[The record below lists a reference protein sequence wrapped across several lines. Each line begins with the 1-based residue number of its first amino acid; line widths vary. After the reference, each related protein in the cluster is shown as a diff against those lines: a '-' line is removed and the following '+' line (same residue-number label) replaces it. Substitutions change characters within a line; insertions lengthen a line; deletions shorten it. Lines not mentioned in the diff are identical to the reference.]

1 MEAVAGCTLLCISSN
16 GVAYRWS
23 RNLDDRRTNAGVQA
37 GEEVVAEHVHSDWV
51 RCEEGWLPLQVAGVQ
66 KFEVVHGPAPPSSG
80 RPAAARRPRASS
92 RRAAGR
98 DGQDA
103 GGEAPRAGTAG
114 AGGAGD
120 QPRALQFQ
128 HELELAQEACQTLPT
143 DTHQGF
149 QTIALA
155 GLGPSANN
163 AVILQGNAAK
173 LHGLATLS
181 DRHEEPQP
189 AWAGAAWDRWRGQLA
204 PRQSGAAEP
213 RRGSCARKVSPQRP
227 HPEERDPVPQ
237 PSAVKA
243 QRQQAQKALDAH
255 VFGLAPAESRD
266 GRGCPTLPQTA
277 AAEEAEVAALESNTP
292 ASSDSR
298 GCTTPPQTAAAAE
311 AQAAAVESTALA
323 ERRAACKAERR
334 RLASRFRALAE
345 QVGLEAPEELLR
357 RAEEDPLAPQKGK
370 LLVKY
375 AELSLALQSLEQTP
389 DEQRSALD
397 VPVVTRREQEEH
409 PLESRTKAEDNLPSP
424 PPERSAPPHEAPP
437 EPSHEAKITPA
448 ADWDISSVSTASS
461 QALPRQEELS
471 ETWPSLSSMVL
482 RPLSGT
488 WPSLSTEAAAS
499 GAGLSQHGASCAAG
513 ILREGWAAKQSQ
525 HVGFWRRRWMVL
537 HADGHIACFLAPDRF
552 AETACFKIVGG
563 VVCRERGAQG
573 PVVLSVTYP
582 SKRRA
587 LLNRSLQG
595 TSKTTSL
602 IFDAGIENGSW
613 WRALQEAFPDP
624 QSPVGSGRECTQ

>member
-1 MEAVAGCTLLCISSN
+1 MEAVAGCALLCICSN

-37 GEEVVAEHVHSDWV
+37 GEEVVAEHVHGDWV
-51 RCEEGWLPLQVAGVQ
+51 RCEEGWLPLQIAGVQ
-66 KFEVVHGPAPPSSG
+66 KFEVMHGPAPPSS
-80 RPAAARRPRASS
+80 RRPTAAHRPCARS
-92 RRAAGR
+92 RRAARRG
-98 DGQDA
+98 GQDA
-103 GGEAPRAGTAG
+103 DGEAPHAGTAVVD
-114 AGGAGD
+114 GAGD
-120 QPRALQFQ
+120 QPRAWQSQ
-128 HELELAQEACQTLPT
+128 QEWELAQGARETLPT

-149 QTIALA
+149 QAIALA
-155 GLGPSANN
+155 DT
-163 AVILQGNAAK
+163 VILQGFAVK
-173 LHGLATLS
+173 HHGFATLG
-181 DRHEEPQP
+181 DRHEETQP

-204 PRQSGAAEP
+204 PRRSEAAEP
-213 RRGSCARKVSPQRP
+213 RRGSSARKVSQQRS
-227 HPEERDPVPQ
+227 HPEARVPVPR
-237 PSAVKA
+237 PSVVKV
-243 QRQQAQKALDAH
+243 QRQQAQTDLDPH
-255 VFGLAPAESRD
+255 VFDLAPAESCD
-266 GRGCPTLPQTA
+266 GCGCTTLPQTA
-277 AAEEAEVAALESNTP
+277 VAEEAE
-292 ASSDSR
+292 
-298 GCTTPPQTAAAAE
+298 
-311 AQAAAVESTALA
+311 AAAVESTALA
-323 ERRAACKAERR
+323 ECRAACKAERR

-345 QVGLEAPEELLR
+345 RVGLEAPEELLR

-471 ETWPSLSSMVL
+471 ETWPSLSSMVP

-582 SKRRA
+582 SKWRA
-587 LLNRSLQG
+587 LLNRPRQG
-595 TSKTTSL
+595 TSRTTSL

-613 WRALQEAFPDP
+613 WRALQEALPDP
-624 QSPVGSGRECTQ
+624 QSHVESGRECAQ